1 MFKTYHKL
9 QGSQTISL
17 CLWVACPFKTY
28 HKLQGSQTCYPYQNL
43 CIGLRHIINYKVL
56 KLKWGCPCFESRLR
70 HIINYKVLKPQIGH
84 HRTHTTCDSCN
95 LCTLLFYN
103 QTPVAVNNM
112 TPTFYICQFQLPLLK
127 KYKVY
132 LFILSRLA

>member
-1 MFKTYHKL
+1 MPLFVTFVNV
-9 QGSQTISL
+9 QGSHEYS
-17 CLWVACPFKTY
+17 
-28 HKLQGSQTCYPYQNL
+28 
-43 CIGLRHIINYKVL
+43 CIEKPYKVL
-56 KLKWGCPCFESRLR
+56 KRVWIYLIGSPGLR

-95 LCTLLFYN
+95 LYTLLFYN
-103 QTPVAVNNM
+103 QTHVAVNNM
-112 TPTFYICQFQLPLLK
+112 TPIFYVCQFQLPLLK